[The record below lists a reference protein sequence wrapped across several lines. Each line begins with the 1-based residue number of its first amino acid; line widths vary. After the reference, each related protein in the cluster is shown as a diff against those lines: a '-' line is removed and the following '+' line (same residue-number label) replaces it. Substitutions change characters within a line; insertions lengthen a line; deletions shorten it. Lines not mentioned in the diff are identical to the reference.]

1 MTIEELYN
9 WAIDN
14 NCENYDVEIQYRDD
28 GGFYIGTTILD
39 EADIE
44 VIEDA
49 GTVIL

>member
-1 MTIEELYN
+1 MTIKELYK
-9 WAIDN
+9 WAIAN